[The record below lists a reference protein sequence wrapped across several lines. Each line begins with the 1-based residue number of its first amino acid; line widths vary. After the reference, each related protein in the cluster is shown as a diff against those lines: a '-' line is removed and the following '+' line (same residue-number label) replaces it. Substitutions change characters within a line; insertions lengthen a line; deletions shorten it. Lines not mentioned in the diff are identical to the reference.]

1 MKNYIIEK
9 LEDYSKSNDKIK
21 ALFYIKEDNN
31 DEHFSEIYLLMKEI
45 IISKMKEDLEKI
57 FDDYALINKKK
68 DHFKLDKGE
77 QQFTKFEIY
86 TMDSTKIT
94 VNIIHYDLK
103 EDFVKNLK
111 GDLNFVYDEEE
122 IESDLEREENI
133 YKMPKAYEFEECSKN
148 FFSLSLDTS
157 FSLLSRDKISAGF
170 KMEALRDELYKLLN
184 WYIIDKYNGGMNIG
198 NYGDNLI
205 HTLEADLR
213 DEIVEIFSNSE
224 IIDTYTAIFKACQIF
239 RKIGME
245 FAKKNNFTYPKRD
258 DVYSL
263 KLLRKNYK
271 KMESLLV

>member
-1 MKNYIIEK
+1 MKNYIVEK

-31 DEHFSEIYLLMKEI
+31 DEHFSEVYLLMKEI

-57 FDDYALINKKK
+57 FDDYVLINKKK
-68 DHFKLDKGE
+68 DFFRIDKRD
-77 QQFTKFEIY
+77 QQFTKFEIF
-86 TMDSTKIT
+86 TMDSTKII

-103 EDFVKNLK
+103 GDFVKSLK
-111 GDLNFVYDEEE
+111 GDLNFVYDEEN
-122 IESDLEREENI
+122 IEGELEREENL
-133 YKMPKAYEFEECSKN
+133 YKLPKAYEFEECSKN

-170 KMEALRDELYKLLN
+170 KMQALRDELYRLLN
-184 WYIIDKYNGGMNIG
+184 WYIIDKYNGGMDIG
-198 NYGDNLI
+198 EYGNNLI
-205 HTLEADLR
+205 HTLEANLKD
-213 DEIVEIFSNSE
+213 DIVEVFSNPD
-224 IIDTYTAIFKACQIF
+224 IIDTYTAIFKLCQIF

-271 KMESLLV
+271 KMESLLA